1 MNIKALE
8 TCEMFYNYEVSGEI
22 AIGGN
27 EIIENENEIMIKEA
41 ITQIVKNFEE
51 LVHGLSYMLQSL
63 LNPANVGIFKR
74 YVLGKLV

>member
-63 LNPANVGIFKR
+63 LNPANVRIFKR